1 MCFKAPQVFDSAIEY
16 LVKTIVT
23 VLSSSITC
31 KALRFHKAEFLC
43 VGSGISS
50 GDCAE
55 LIGMCVDFLGKLEGH
70 GSSIW
75 RLLSSLA
82 SEGKVPIRV
91 FADSG
96 GSKPLLGDVLV
107 IAGTLF
113 FAMSN
118 VGEEFCVKKK
128 DRIEVVAMLGLFGT
142 LVSVSILDW

>member
-43 VGSGISS
+43 VGSGISC

-70 GSSIW
+70 VN
-75 RLLSSLA
+75 
-82 SEGKVPIRV
+82 EGLVSTEVAPFGGFKQ
-91 FADSG
+91 SG
-96 GSKPLLGDVLV
+96 LGREGSKYGMDEYL
-107 IAGTLF
+107 
-113 FAMSN
+113 
-118 VGEEFCVKKK
+118 
-128 DRIEVVAMLGLFGT
+128 EVVEVAWGNSTTSQGSYETSFCR
-142 LVSVSILDW
+142 SFSR